1 VVDPEIAK
9 AVEEVDSYIALGFVD
24 DAKDALRDA
33 LARFPGQSALV
44 ERASSLGLDL
54 SAKPEPAPAPS
65 PKAAAAPA
73 KAPAPPAKAPA
84 PEVRAAAPPAPKAA
98 PEPRPEPPS
107 AENDLLSGLSFD
119 DLPSPP
125 PEPAETAPAVNMR
138 VAEAAPVEESGGI
151 DLGAELSALFDAQ
164 PALEE
169 APIDASRSSSF
180 EDQGLQDVFNEFK
193 KGVDSQL
200 GEGDYDTRYNLGIA
214 YKEMGLVDEAI
225 AEFQLAAK
233 DPKRSLECSSMI
245 GICFMEKGMADVAV
259 QWYERGLQVP
269 GRAPEEY
276 RGLRYD
282 LAIAWEAAGELA
294 KAKATFG
301 DLVREDPSFR
311 DVSDKL
317 RDLQSRA

>member
-1 VVDPEIAK
+1 
-9 AVEEVDSYIALGFVD
+9 
-24 DAKDALRDA
+24 
-33 LARFPGQSALV
+33 
-44 ERASSLGLDL
+44 
-54 SAKPEPAPAPS
+54 
-65 PKAAAAPA
+65 
-73 KAPAPPAKAPA
+73 
-84 PEVRAAAPPAPKAA
+84 
-98 PEPRPEPPS
+98 
-107 AENDLLSGLSFD
+107 
-119 DLPSPP
+119 
-125 PEPAETAPAVNMR
+125 MR
-138 VAEAAPVEESGGI
+138 VAEAPAEGAGSI

-169 APIDASRSSSF
+169 VPEDTSRSSSF

-245 GICFMEKGMADVAV
+245 GICFMEKGMAEVAV

-282 LAIAWEAAGELA
+282 LGLAWEASGELA
-294 KAKATFG
+294 KAKATFEG
-301 DLVREDPSFR
+301 LVREDPSFR

-317 RDLQSRA
+317 RDLQSRV